1 MPTFKYVPEH
11 NGIEIYFD
19 AKPETSI
26 CEELKENGWRWHRVK
41 QCWFAKNNSDN
52 EKFAKTLCDESPR
65 NKTPGKEEVP
75 SIEAEESATFNYI
88 NSDQSIYASVTI
100 TRKQQRYTISSTN
113 NQITCCDCNRWISI
127 HATACPN
134 CGCPQNYIVEHYFN
148 KYNAQAM
155 AAQKEREQ
163 QRLREQQQS
172 EKDRKKQLI
181 QQIWRMFYQDV
192 SNDLKDLSM
201 NDIQVAYNRANYI
214 YSNQKEL
221 SYITYIT
228 REALVSL
235 LTSDESSYQQQ
246 IAKLR
251 QKTLEEI
258 EYAAKEELKKE
269 ICKTAYPHRLVLFG
283 LSLEELRL
291 VNERVKYIS
300 NSGEFSWSCI
310 TQDVLTAD
318 ESSYQE
324 QLKVAREERRK
335 EWELEDFRKR
345 DKLRYYQL
353 HYPQYGLSP
362 EKHMHLSEYKIN
374 DIIKKL
380 SKNR

>member
-41 QCWFAKNNSDN
+41 QCWFAKHNAEN
-52 EKFAKTLCDESPR
+52 ENFAKTLCNETPRPKTPPKKESPP
-65 NKTPGKEEVP
+65 TEIEETA
-75 SIEAEESATFNYI
+75 SFNYV
-88 NSDQSIYASVTI
+88 NSDQSIFSSVTI
-100 TRKQQRYTISSTN
+100 TRKHQQYTISSTN

-181 QQIWRMFYQDV
+181 QQIWRMFYEDV
-192 SNDLKDLSM
+192 SKDLKDLSM

-214 YSNQKEL
+214 YSNKKEL
-221 SYITYIT
+221 SYIT

-251 QKTLEEI
+251 QKKLEEI

-269 ICKTAYPHRLVLFG
+269 ICQKTPFHLSLYG

-300 NSGEFSWSCI
+300 NSREFSWSCI

-353 HYPQYGLSP
+353 NYPQYGLSP
-362 EKHMHLSEYKIN
+362 ETHMHLSEYEIN